1 MATIWKYALY
11 PGTNCIKIPGL
22 DEVLSVGFQGE
33 QLCVW
38 CLVEPDN
45 PMREYYFLA
54 TITGATLPGGDVL
67 GMFVGTAQSP
77 TGIVVHVFEIAHGDG

>member
-1 MATIWKYALY
+1 MATIWKYPLY
-11 PGTNCIKIPGL
+11 PGTNCIKAPGL

-33 QLCVW
+33 QLWVW

-45 PMREYYFLA
+45 AVREDYLLA

-77 TGIVVHVFEIAHGDG
+77 TGIMAHVFEIAHGNG

>member
-22 DEVLSVGFQGE
+22 DEPLSVGFQGD
-33 QLCVW
+33 QLCLW
-38 CLVEPDN
+38 CVVDLDKAV
-45 PMREYYFLA
+45 REHCFLA
-54 TITGATLPGGDVL
+54 TITGVALPGGEVL

-77 TGIVVHVFEIAHGDG
+77 TGIEAHVFEIAHDNG